1 MVLDRASLKQESK
14 ALLKT
19 ARVNPYLF
27 TLLVLAVTLVISG
40 ISNYMNMDD
49 EFAYLYS
56 VQYGI
61 DLVQRAEDVYPAS
74 MDLTLTKIEQ
84 EYEVSHG

>member
-1 MVLDRASLKQESK
+1 MSS
-14 ALLKT
+14 
-19 ARVNPYLF
+19 
-27 TLLVLAVTLVISG
+27 ISG

-61 DLVQRAEDVYPAS
+61 DLSFLALHRAFPALVPQGSAAAPAAAMPGVLAILLPGQGAIDGQR
-74 MDLTLTKIEQ
+74 
-84 EYEVSHG
+84 H

>member
-61 DLVQRAEDVYPAS
+61 DLSFLALHRAFPA
-74 MDLTLTKIEQ
+74 LVVLF
-84 EYEVSHG
+84 VSVVCALLNMVL